1 MQTINILIAFL
12 FSLICPGAGQMFY
25 GGFLKAT
32 IFSFIFIFGK
42 IVLLPLLV
50 RIFKIKTTQKILK
63 LTYSFNIFYVCV
75 IILSILDSVFFA
87 SKLQVGLSVQKI
99 IFISIYCVAILTIYF
114 NLKKRQALFTYLF
127 SSNKELFSILN
138 PKKR

>member
-1 MQTINILIAFL
+1 
-12 FSLICPGAGQMFY
+12 MFY